1 MQIDSQG
8 ESGSKYYDVIIVGGG
23 AAGMMAAISARRHNP
38 ELSVAILDRSFAL
51 GRKIL
56 ICGAGRCNI
65 TNVNLSAS
73 VAAHYYGAEQAF
85 IDSIFSQFNYEHI
98 VEFFAELGI
107 ELYVERKTDIGKL
120 FPITNQA
127 KTVTALLEDELVRLG
142 VDVFLNHE
150 VGKIGKTAGMADNK
164 AVGSDSAG
172 GQSWQLAV
180 AEIDKT
186 GKPVAQKTFHSEYL
200 VLSAGGRTYPSL
212 GSNGSGYELAK
223 TLGHKIIEPVPSALP
238 LEAKDQICHF
248 LQGQKLDLEVTSIV
262 DGARVKTRVDEVLFT
277 KYGLSGP
284 AVLNISREISIA
296 LNRTSPAGKAIPEVE
311 VELNFFPGN
320 TPQQARDILEQRWR
334 KRPDQ
339 TTSKSLYGLFPNKI
353 ADLLPQLANIDP
365 ELKVSEL
372 AGNQKKA
379 LLSLLT
385 AYRIKITATR
395 GWNEAEFTA
404 GGVDS
409 SEIEQGTL
417 SSLRHENLYF
427 CGEILDVDGDV
438 GGFNLSWAWASGY
451 VAGKLGE

>member
-1 MQIDSQG
+1 MQIDGHS
-8 ESGSKYYDVIIVGGG
+8 ESGAKSVNGVNYYDVVIVGGG

-38 ELSVAILDRSFAL
+38 GLSVAILDRSFAL

-73 VAAHYYGAEQAF
+73 VSAHYYGAEQSF

-127 KTVTALLEDELVRLG
+127 KTVTALLEDELSRLG

-150 VGKIGKTAGMADNK
+150 VGKIGKMDNK
-164 AVGSDSAG
+164 
-172 GQSWQLAV
+172 SWQLAV

-186 GKPVAQKTFHSEYL
+186 GKAITQKTFRSEYL

-248 LQGQKLDLEVTSIV
+248 LQGQKLDLEVTSII
-262 DGARVKTRVDEVLFT
+262 DGARVKTRMDEVLFT

-296 LNRTSPAGKAIPEVE
+296 LNRTSPSGKAVPEVE
-311 VELNFFPGN
+311 VELNFFPGK
-320 TPQQARDILEQRWR
+320 TPQQARDILELRWR

-353 ADLLPQLANIDP
+353 ADLLPQLAGIDP

-372 AGNQKKA
+372 AGNQKKS

-409 SEIEQGTL
+409 TEIEQGTL
-417 SSLRHENLYF
+417 GSLKRENLYF

-438 GGFNLSWAWASGY
+438 GGFNLSWAWASGFI
-451 VAGKLGE
+451 AGQLTKKL